1 MRLFEGT
8 LWDVRLLMPIGLL
21 RLVRL
26 VNLVMSLILV
36 RLVVHMRLLR
46 LVRPVDL
53 VMRAILSG
61 SWGL

>member
-1 MRLFEGT
+1 
-8 LWDVRLLMPIGLL
+8 MPIGLL